1 MKKYTAVIF
10 LTILLTFLAGPVEAF
25 ASFDISS
32 QKAIL
37 IDAQTGQVLYSKNAH
52 TASYPASVTKIMT
65 AVLAL
70 ERGTLTDYVPI
81 SMRASYIEGS
91 RIYLLEGEKV
101 TLEQVLYGLM
111 LESGNDAAIAIAEYI
126 AGSVEEFAVMMNDK
140 AVQLGAKNTHFTN
153 PNGLHDK
160 EHVTTAYDMAL
171 IAKHAMTLPKF
182 REIVNT
188 VRYII
193 PETNMQDTRYLYNGN
208 RLIKNT
214 SDNYEGANG
223 IKTGYTT
230 AAKNCFVGSAQRGGR
245 EYITVILNEP
255 NNRALWS
262 NTKALLDYAFEGFA
276 QVPVVEAGEVVDSV
290 ESLGSKSEVKVV
302 TEQGFHYN
310 YPADGEKPGIQENIV
325 MDTIKPTIHSGE
337 RVGYIEYS
345 IGDEIVG
352 TVRLIAQ
359 RDNGQS
365 NILASG
371 MLKGETGSS
380 KTGLWGLLLVLPVSL
395 LAFRFLAKNRRR
407 RRSMY
412 IRKRNIFNRK

>member
-1 MKKYTAVIF
+1 MKKYTAVIL

-37 IDAQTGQVLYSKNAH
+37 IDAQTGQVLFSKNAH

-81 SMRASYIEGS
+81 SRRASYVEGS

-140 AVQLGAKNTHFTN
+140 AAQLGAENTNFTN

-208 RLIKNT
+208 RIIKNT
-214 SDNYEGANG
+214 SDKYEGANG

-230 AAKNCFVGSAQRGGR
+230 AAKNCFVGSAQRDGR

-255 NNRALWS
+255 DNKALWA
-262 NTKALLDYAFEGFA
+262 NTKALLDYAFENFA
-276 QVPVVEAGEVVDSV
+276 QVPVVEAGEVVDKV
-290 ESLGSKSEVKVV
+290 EFLGSKSEVKIVA
-302 TEQGFHYN
+302 EQGFHYN
-310 YPADGEKPGIQENIV
+310 YPVDSEKPGIQENIV
-325 MDTIKPTIHSGE
+325 MDAIKPTVRTGE

-345 IGDEIVG
+345 IGDEVVG

-359 RDNGQS
+359 RNDQGKV
-365 NILASG
+365 LASG
-371 MLKGETGSS
+371 MVKGETGSS
-380 KTGLWGLLLVLPVSL
+380 KAGLWGLLLVLPASL
-395 LAFRFLAKNRRR
+395 LAFRFLAKNRRK
-407 RRSMY
+407 RRSLY
-412 IRKRNIFNRK
+412 IKKRNIFRKK